1 MARRRMCIIS
11 ASFLTCASTTVNS
24 IYLVNLE
31 EVWSKQEPIFNLQVG
46 YREKGF
52 ILGYHFQ
59 VHGNQVFSEYSYH
72 VDKSKVNAVG
82 VFLGTTSDEL
92 FQPYRLYNALIYLQ
106 RKGVSTKDVDASD
119 SPQE

>member
-1 MARRRMCIIS
+1 M
-11 ASFLTCASTTVNS
+11 
-24 IYLVNLE
+24 
-31 EVWSKQEPIFNLQVG
+31 WSKQEPIFNLRVG
-46 YREKGF
+46 YCEKGF

-59 VHGNQVFSEYSYH
+59 VHGNQVFSEYSYR